1 MFVSSSAPAQK
12 VLSCI
17 ECGTASTAT
26 PSARGWRGYRCD
38 DPDRF
43 EPPALAFYCPKC
55 AVAEF
60 GPAPSRRTA

>member
-1 MFVSSSAPAQK
+1 MLVSSSAPAQN
-12 VLSCI
+12 VLACI
-17 ECGTASTAT
+17 ECGAESTAT

-43 EPPALAFYCPKC
+43 EPPALAFYCPEC